1 MITPCTGHAAESE
14 RDEWMASILERLH
27 HHSLDTNNTAFSRST
42 MFEAADYIRSGV
54 QPVHIERAGWTQPW
68 VRALA
73 TSEEVRAAMSVCA
86 PAPAEVSELEARI
99 LRDYTHK
106 QPCVVDGFPDAHTAW
121 LRVGVQSF
129 CVTPNCCDTADEA
142 EWTQSMLAKAL
153 VRLVRETAATAPA
166 PAEVPMPEPKGIPK
180 GDLNL
185 MSDTALIDAV
195 LRLQKENAELR
206 HDIERHVEIC
216 ASAIRDGDAREA
228 AGYARGRAEADNLLF
243 EALSALKYIE
253 KNAANVEQ
261 AWRKAFDAAEV
272 LDAALRGR

>member
-1 MITPCTGHAAESE
+1 
-14 RDEWMASILERLH
+14 
-27 HHSLDTNNTAFSRST
+27 
-42 MFEAADYIRSGV
+42 
-54 QPVHIERAGWTQPW
+54 
-68 VRALA
+68 
-73 TSEEVRAAMSVCA
+73 
-86 PAPAEVSELEARI
+86 
-99 LRDYTHK
+99 
-106 QPCVVDGFPDAHTAW
+106 
-121 LRVGVQSF
+121 
-129 CVTPNCCDTADEA
+129 
-142 EWTQSMLAKAL
+142 
-153 VRLVRETAATAPA
+153 
-166 PAEVPMPEPKGIPK
+166 MPEPKGIPK